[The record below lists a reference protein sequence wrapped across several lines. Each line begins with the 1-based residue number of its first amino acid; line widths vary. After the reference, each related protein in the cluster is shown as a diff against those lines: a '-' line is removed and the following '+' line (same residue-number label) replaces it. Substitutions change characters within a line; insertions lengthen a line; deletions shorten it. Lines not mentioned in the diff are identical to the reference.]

1 MLALQ
6 LVFVPLTLISL
17 DLSWVWLN
25 GRYGIYRFL
34 NTPYSSLTPTIHLST
49 GPSMLCALLTWAA
62 GALYI
67 ILLQS
72 HCHDTAIDAFAHG
85 CALGALVYVV
95 FNTTAYLV
103 FPLWREWLG
112 WVPVA
117 LLDTCWGII
126 LYGSVSAI
134 NRLCYGFQFC
144 A

>member
-6 LVFVPLTLISL
+6 LVLVPITLISL

-25 GRYGIYRFL
+25 ARYGIYRFL
-34 NTPYSSLTPTIHLST
+34 NTPYSSLTPTTSLST
-49 GPSMLCALLTWAA
+49 GLSALCALLTWAA

-72 HCHDTAIDAFAHG
+72 HCSDSPLEAFGHG

-95 FNTTAYLV
+95 FNSTAYLV

-117 LLDTCWGII
+117 LLDTLWGTF
-126 LYGSVSAI
+126 LYGTVGVV
-134 NRLCYGFQFC
+134 NRLCYC